1 MGRKTMSEIAALQQ
15 EITNLKKENLRL
27 SKKLQARNDELR
39 EVKAENRE
47 LKLRPAPRTFVDAD
61 DERESNAWREKANNL
76 LALLDDLQVSMK
88 DDLINLE
95 AETLAPGSSTLSTVT
110 VTKSSTTTTTTPA
123 ADAADAD
130 GEEAV
135 SPSSSRKRKHHHHH
149 HKRRSK
155 SPEPLE
161 QVVEK
166 VKEVIT
172 LDADDDV
179 EEATPAG
186 AGASGAGGANTEGLT
201 AAFKSLGSSAKYI
214 HQRYNELKKT
224 TGAAATIWADNSD
237 PVKKAAKT
245 AKAAAGHRNEPIDFE
260 ADVFT
265 ESALEAAQAAKDWA
279 ANVKTSIHSQAGA
292 HSPAIKAAAKALHSS
307 GRKVASATSALDL
320 SSQESVA
327 ELENHANALSDALRE
342 LIDAEA
348 KGFWRSLTKIASKR

>member
-172 LDADDDV
+172 LEADDDV

-224 TGAAATIWADNSD
+224 TGAAATILADNSD

-245 AKAAAGHRNEPIDFE
+245 AKA
-260 ADVFT
+260 
-265 ESALEAAQAAKDWA
+265 ALEAAQAAKDWA

-348 KGFWRSLTKIASKR
+348 KWLLEISD

>member
-95 AETLAPGSSTLSTVT
+95 VETLAPGSST
-110 VTKSSTTTTTTPA
+110 TTTTTPAA

-172 LDADDDV
+172 LEADDDV

-265 ESALEAAQAAKDWA
+265 E
-279 ANVKTSIHSQAGA
+279 
-292 HSPAIKAAAKALHSS
+292 
-307 GRKVASATSALDL
+307 
-320 SSQESVA
+320 
-327 ELENHANALSDALRE
+327 
-342 LIDAEA
+342 
-348 KGFWRSLTKIASKR
+348 

>member
-1 MGRKTMSEIAALQQ
+1 MGTMSEIAALQQ
-15 EITNLKKENLRL
+15 EITNLKN
-27 SKKLQARNDELR
+27 
-39 EVKAENRE
+39 ENRE

-88 DDLINLE
+88 DLINLE

>member
-1 MGRKTMSEIAALQQ
+1 MGTMSEIAALQQ
-15 EITNLKKENLRL
+15 EITNLKN
-27 SKKLQARNDELR
+27 
-39 EVKAENRE
+39 ENRE

-88 DDLINLE
+88 DLINLE

-130 GEEAV
+130 GEGAV

-245 AKAAAGHRNEPIDFE
+245 AKAAAGRRNEPIDFE

-348 KGFWRSLTKIASKR
+348 KWLLEISD

>member
-1 MGRKTMSEIAALQQ
+1 MG
-15 EITNLKKENLRL
+15 
-27 SKKLQARNDELR
+27 
-39 EVKAENRE
+39 
-47 LKLRPAPRTFVDAD
+47 
-61 DERESNAWREKANNL
+61 AWREKANNL

-110 VTKSSTTTTTTPA
+110 VTKSSTTTTTTTPA

-149 HKRRSK
+149 HKRRTK

-179 EEATPAG
+179 EEATPTG

-245 AKAAAGHRNEPIDFE
+245 AKAAPDTGTSPLTLRQMFLPSLRSKLPRLPRTGLPTSRPRSTRRLAPTRPPSRPPPRP
-260 ADVFT
+260 FT
-265 ESALEAAQAAKDWA
+265 LPAARSPRPPRPSTSPPKNLSQNWRTTQTLSPTPSA
-279 ANVKTSIHSQAGA
+279 N
-292 HSPAIKAAAKALHSS
+292 SS
-307 GRKVASATSALDL
+307 TPRPS
-320 SSQESVA
+320 
-327 ELENHANALSDALRE
+327 
-342 LIDAEA
+342 
-348 KGFWRSLTKIASKR
+348 GFW

>member
-1 MGRKTMSEIAALQQ
+1 MGTMSEIAALQQ
-15 EITNLKKENLRL
+15 EITNLKN
-27 SKKLQARNDELR
+27 
-39 EVKAENRE
+39 ENRE

-292 HSPAIKAAAKALHSS
+292 HSP
-307 GRKVASATSALDL
+307 
-320 SSQESVA
+320 
-327 ELENHANALSDALRE
+327 
-342 LIDAEA
+342 
-348 KGFWRSLTKIASKR
+348 